1 MERNTDYEKAKQ
13 NVTQFPSILW
23 EKFNFFNQ
31 TGSTEDYKHSSYC
44 HFDAYNELNSQNIL
58 LYKLWPRFTSLLW
71 LLPYVKIMPW
81 GELMAW
87 LRQKNKKDSPWLVLS
102 SPAIGKTHAMSST
115 HAMTLVH
122 AVGNGN
128 GGQKLW
134 KIGRT
139 HAATRQPHGH
149 KKQWFW
155 KNWWNSC
162 HDPSTSW
169 P

>member
-1 MERNTDYEKAKQ
+1 MLGSCREMNSWHDFDKKIKKIALGLYYPLLQLVKLMPWVRLM
-13 NVTQFPSILW
+13 PCLW
-23 EKFNFFNQ
+23 
-31 TGSTEDYKHSSYC
+31 
-44 HFDAYNELNSQNIL
+44 
-58 LYKLWPRFTSLLW
+58 LWP
-71 LLPYVKIMPW
+71 YVRIMPW

-87 LRQKNKKDSPWLVLS
+87 LRQKNKKDSPLLVLS
-102 SPAIGKTHAMSST
+102 SPAIGETHAVSST

-128 GGQKLW
+128 GEQRLW

-155 KNWWNSC
+155 KNWSKSC